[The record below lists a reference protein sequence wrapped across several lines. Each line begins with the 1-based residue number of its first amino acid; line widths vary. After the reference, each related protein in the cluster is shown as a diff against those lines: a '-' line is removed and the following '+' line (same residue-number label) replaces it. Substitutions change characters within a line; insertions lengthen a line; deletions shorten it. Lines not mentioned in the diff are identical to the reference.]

1 MIRFRVWFKCAAM
14 HDPVSPIVVKPAI
27 VGWDA
32 KEREVELQIERA
44 FTGDELVKRMKGW
57 VTADPSRVIEV
68 IGQFGRLKVLDDRD
82 LVVELED
89 EKDFEKL
96 QGELLE
102 QFGNEVDLE
111 PYAL

>member
-44 FTGDELVKRMKGW
+44 FTGDELVRRMKGW
-57 VTADPSRVIEV
+57 VTVDPSRVIET
-68 IGQFGRLKVLDDRD
+68 IAQYGRLKVLDDRD

-96 QGELLE
+96 QGELGE

-111 PYAL
+111 PYA

>member
-1 MIRFRVWFKCAAM
+1 M

-32 KEREVELQIERA
+32 KEREVELRIERA
-44 FTGDELVKRMKGW
+44 FTGEELVRRMKGW
-57 VTADPSRVIEV
+57 VTVDPSRVIEA
-68 IGQFGRLKVLDDRD
+68 IGQYGRLKVLDDRD

-89 EKDFEKL
+89 EKDFEEL
-96 QGELLE
+96 QGELWE

-111 PYAL
+111 PYTS